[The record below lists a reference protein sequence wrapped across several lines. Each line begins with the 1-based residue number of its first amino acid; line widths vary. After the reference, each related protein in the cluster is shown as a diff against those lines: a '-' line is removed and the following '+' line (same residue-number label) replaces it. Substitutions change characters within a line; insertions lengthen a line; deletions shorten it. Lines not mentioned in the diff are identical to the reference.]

1 MKKSAMLLI
10 AGLAIALTASV
21 RAGDGCASTIAAIEA
36 AKDSAAI
43 AKILETSFGL
53 PATEAAKLAQNKAEL
68 IKSLKAECK

>member
-43 AKILETSFGL
+43 AKILETNLGL
-53 PATEAAKLAQNKAEL
+53 PPAEAAKLAQNKAEL
-68 IKSLKAECK
+68 LRSLRADCK